1 MKAGD
6 EMARLTIN
14 IGEPSGK
21 AATGATWKYA
31 RGYVP
36 GEDNEGLVA
45 QGEGSPARLPDYD
58 DSGWEI
64 CEDLPRRN
72 SHGFSFAWYRTKIT
86 IPETVEGH
94 PTNGV
99 RVQFETCVDDYAEIW
114 VDGECNRDRGTV
126 QGFNVPQRVMVTDN
140 AQPGNQHTIAVLA
153 VNGPL
158 GAPGGT
164 VFMRFANLG
173 FEWTGD

>member
-21 AATGATWKYA
+21 AATGANWRYA